1 MYYWFCFSVLTGF
14 WECVYVTQF
23 LKVVKTSQILVETNT
38 HVWTNSYG
46 LSMIL
51 PWNLSKIFY
60 AEYAAYADREYMTR
74 TDYWSRLIES
84 SHALLCATFS
94 LLSLC
99 FQNKHLF
106 YYSAIAGAVGMGQ
119 QFMNSLLYMGQYYL
133 QCRDKDSPNYKCPL
147 FPMGPWMKGRL
158 FMWVN
163 VFWMLMP
170 AYIIAHLLIN

>member
-1 MYYWFCFSVLTGF
+1 MFKIKGYVGAMIELLLYFIVSYVLRKHNSSFQQMDTIMYYWFCFSVLTGF

-119 QFMNSLLYMGQYYL
+119 QFMN
-133 QCRDKDSPNYKCPL
+133 RDD
-147 FPMGPWMKGRL
+147 FI
-158 FMWVN
+158 VE
-163 VFWMLMP
+163 
-170 AYIIAHLLIN
+170 